1 MSFKE
6 YKTLDL
12 TEISNKIS
20 DYWDKDKTFEKSI
33 SSRDNSEDFVF
44 FEGPPSANGMP
55 GIHHVMARAIKD
67 IFCRYKTLKG
77 FKVNRKAGW
86 DTHGLPVELGVEK
99 ELNISKEDIGTKISI
114 EEYNEACKK
123 AVMKYT
129 DVWNNLT
136 KRIGYWVD
144 MDNPYITYKSKYIES
159 VWWLLKK
166 LYDDNLIYKG
176 YSIQPYS
183 PKAGTGLSSHEL
195 NQPGTYQDVTDTT
208 VTAQFECVSNSLPDF
223 LSKYSKIYVLA
234 WTTTPW
240 TLPSNTALTIGKKID
255 YVLIKTY
262 NLYTHKA
269 INVIVAKDLIE
280 KVFKS
285 NFIEVKSD
293 EELIFDSIKNIPYF
307 ICESFKGKDI
317 LEVKYHQLWE
327 DAPLPANNP
336 ENAFRIIS
344 GDFVT
349 TDEGTGIV
357 HTSPTFGADDA
368 LAAKN
373 ASPEVPPM
381 LVYNEAE
388 ELVPLVDLQGKFL
401 NTLKGIGGKYV
412 KNEYY
417 DDGLAPEKSVD
428 VEIAIRLKEENK
440 AFRVEKYT
448 HSYPNCWRT
457 DKPVLYYPLNSWFI
471 KVTERRN
478 ELI

>member
-1 MSFKE
+1 
-6 YKTLDL
+6 
-12 TEISNKIS
+12 
-20 DYWDKDKTFEKSI
+20 
-33 SSRDNSEDFVF
+33 
-44 FEGPPSANGMP
+44 
-55 GIHHVMARAIKD
+55 
-67 IFCRYKTLKG
+67 
-77 FKVNRKAGW
+77 
-86 DTHGLPVELGVEK
+86 
-99 ELNISKEDIGTKISI
+99 
-114 EEYNEACKK
+114 
-123 AVMKYT
+123 
-129 DVWNNLT
+129 
-136 KRIGYWVD
+136 
-144 MDNPYITYKSKYIES
+144 
-159 VWWLLKK
+159 
-166 LYDDNLIYKG
+166 
-176 YSIQPYS
+176 
-183 PKAGTGLSSHEL
+183 
-195 NQPGTYQDVTDTT
+195 
-208 VTAQFECVSNSLPDF
+208 
-223 LSKYSKIYVLA
+223 LSKYSTVYVLA

-240 TLPSNTALTIGKKID
+240 TLPSNTALTVGKKID
-255 YVLIKTY
+255 YVLVKTF

-280 KVFKS
+280 MVFKS
-285 NFIEVKSD
+285 NFVSVESEDK
-293 EELIFDSIKNIPYF
+293 LIFDSIKNIPYL

-317 LEVKYHQLWE
+317 LEVKYHQLWK

-381 LVYNEAE
+381 LVYNNAE
-388 ELVPLVDLQGKFL
+388 ELVPLVDLQGKFI
-401 NTLKGIGGKYV
+401 NDLKGIGGKYV

-417 DDGLAPEKSVD
+417 DEGLAPEKSVD

-478 ELI
+478 ELIKNNSKINWKPKSTGDGRFGNWLNNANDWNLSRSRFWGIPLPIWISEDGIETKIIGSVKELYGEIELSISKGFMEKKPITKI